1 MPLTHRA
8 LNRATLARQ
17 LLLRRRRLGIVEAV
31 HRVVALQAQAPASP
45 YLALWNRLRPFDPA
59 ELDRAFATHA
69 IVKATQM
76 RSTLHAVDAADYP
89 AFHEAMQ
96 PSLRAARLDD
106 TRFTVAGLSVED
118 ADALVPPLLAYASE
132 PRSNAEIERWL
143 DERLGEIPRRG
154 AWWALRRY
162 APFVLAPTGGP
173 WSFGQVPAYLAARDL
188 RRPGD
193 VAASLAHLIV
203 RYLEG
208 FGPATVADVAQFSM
222 VTRGRV
228 REAVQALGDALVEL
242 EGPDGAVLLDVPD
255 GELPGEGTPAPPRL
269 MAMWDSTLLAYANRA
284 RIIPTD
290 LRRHVIRINGDV
302 LPTVLVDGY
311 VAGVWRPV
319 EDGIEADG
327 APSHRRGRVGR
338 PGRRSTRPAGVPRGP
353 RAPRVPPLWPL
364 VAAAARRRVPRPG
377 RLTARASP
385 WSCPFRDRSR

>member
-1 MPLTHRA
+1 MRLTHRA

-17 LLLRRRRLGIVEAV
+17 LLLRRRRLGVVEAV
-31 HRVVALQAQAPASP
+31 HRVVALQAQSPASP
-45 YLALWNRLRPFDPA
+45 YLALWNRLRPFDPEA
-59 ELDRAFATHA
+59 LDRAFATYA

-106 TRFTVAGLSVED
+106 TRFTVAGLSVEE
-118 ADALVPPLLAYASE
+118 ADALVPSLLAYASE
-132 PRSNAEIERWL
+132 PRSNADVEAWL
-143 DERLGEIPRRG
+143 DERLGVQPRRG
-154 AWWALRRY
+154 VWWALRRY

-173 WSFGQVPAYLAARDL
+173 WSFGQAPAYLAARDL

-193 VAASLAHLIV
+193 VAASLRHLIV

-208 FGPATVADVAQFSM
+208 FGPATVADIGQFAM

-228 REAVQALGDALVEL
+228 REAVQALGDALVEH

-255 GELPGEGTPAPPRL
+255 GELPREGTPAPPRL
-269 MAMWDSTLLAYANRA
+269 MAMWDSTLLAYADRA

-302 LPTVLVDGY
+302 LPTILVDGY

-319 EDGIEADG
+319 EDGIEVTALHPITKDAWAGLDTEARPLRAFLADREPG
-327 APSHRRGRVGR
+327 VYRRYGHWWARLPDGECRVLG
-338 PGRRSTRPAGVPRGP
+338 G
-353 RAPRVPPLWPL
+353 
-364 VAAAARRRVPRPG
+364 
-377 RLTARASP
+377 
-385 WSCPFRDRSR
+385 

>member
-31 HRVVALQAQAPASP
+31 HRVVALQAQAPPSP

-96 PSLRAARLDD
+96 PSLRSARLDD
-106 TRFTVAGLSVED
+106 TRFTVAGLSAEE
-118 ADALVPPLLAYASE
+118 ADSLVPLLLAYASE
-132 PRSNAEIERWL
+132 PRSNADIEAWL
-143 DERLGEIPRRG
+143 DERLGVMPRRG
-154 AWWALRRY
+154 VWWALRRY

-173 WSFGQVPAYLAARDL
+173 WSFGQVPAYLSARDL

-193 VAASLAHLIV
+193 VAASLRHLVV

-208 FGPATVADVAQFSM
+208 FGPATIADVAQFAM

-242 EGPDGAVLLDVPD
+242 EGPDGVVLLDVPG

-269 MAMWDSTLLAYANRA
+269 MAMWDSTLLAYADRA

-290 LRRHVIRINGDV
+290 LRRLVIRINGDV
-302 LPTVLVDGY
+302 LPTILVDGY

-319 EDGIEADG
+319 EDGIEVTALHPITEDAWAGLDDEARGLRVFLADREPG
-327 APSHRRGRVGR
+327 VYRRYGH
-338 PGRRSTRPAGVPRGP
+338 
-353 RAPRVPPLWPL
+353 WW
-364 VAAAARRRVPRPG
+364 ARLPDGERRVLG
-377 RLTARASP
+377 G
-385 WSCPFRDRSR
+385 

>member
-31 HRVVALQAQAPASP
+31 HRVVALQAQAPPSP

-59 ELDRAFATHA
+59 ALDRAFATHA

-76 RSTLHAVDAADYP
+76 RSTLHAVDATDYP

-106 TRFTVAGLSVED
+106 TQFTVAGLSVEE
-118 ADALVPPLLAYASE
+118 ADALVSPLLAYASE
-132 PRSNAEIERWL
+132 PRSNAEIEAWL
-143 DERLGEIPRRG
+143 DERLGVMPRRG

-173 WSFGQVPAYLAARDL
+173 WSFGQAPAYLAARDL

-193 VAASLAHLIV
+193 VAASLQHLVV

-208 FGPATVADVAQFSM
+208 FGPATVADVAQFAM

-228 REAVQALGDALVEL
+228 REAVQALGDALVTL
-242 EGPDGAVLLDVPD
+242 EGQDGAVLLDVPG
-255 GELPGEGTPAPPRL
+255 GELPDEGTTAPPRL
-269 MAMWDSTLLAYANRA
+269 MAMWDSTLLAYADRA

-302 LPTVLVDGY
+302 LPTLLVDGY

-319 EDGIEADG
+319 EDGIEATALHPIAEEAWAGLDTEARALRAFLTDREPGVYRRYGHWWARLPDG
-327 APSHRRGRVGR
+327 E
-338 PGRRSTRPAGVPRGP
+338 
-353 RAPRVPPLWPL
+353 
-364 VAAAARRRVPRPG
+364 RRVLG
-377 RLTARASP
+377 G
-385 WSCPFRDRSR
+385 

>member
-1 MPLTHRA
+1 MARVPLTHRA

-59 ELDRAFATHA
+59 ALDRAFATHA

-96 PSLRAARLDD
+96 PFLRAARLDD

-132 PRSNAEIERWL
+132 PRSNADIEAWL
-143 DERLGEIPRRG
+143 DERLGVLPRPG
-154 AWWALRRY
+154 VWWALRRY

-173 WSFGQVPAYLAARDL
+173 WSFGQGPAFLAARDL

-193 VAASLAHLIV
+193 VAASLRHLVV

-208 FGPATVADVAQFSM
+208 FGPATVADIAQFSM

-228 REAVQALGDALVEL
+228 REAVQALGDALVAL
-242 EGPDGAVLLDVPD
+242 DGPDGAVLLDVPD
-255 GELPGEGTPAPPRL
+255 GELPGEGTSAPPRL
-269 MAMWDSTLLAYANRA
+269 MAMWDSTLLAYADRA
-284 RIIPTD
+284 RIVPTD
-290 LRRHVIRINGDV
+290 LRRHVMRANGDV
-302 LPTVLVDGY
+302 LPTILVDGY

-319 EDGIEADG
+319 EDGIEVTALHPIAEDAWAGLDAEARALRAFLADREPG
-327 APSHRRGRVGR
+327 VYGRYGH
-338 PGRRSTRPAGVPRGP
+338 
-353 RAPRVPPLWPL
+353 WW
-364 VAAAARRRVPRPG
+364 ARLRDGERRVLG
-377 RLTARASP
+377 G
-385 WSCPFRDRSR
+385 

>member
-31 HRVVALQAQAPASP
+31 HRVVALQAQAPPSP
-45 YLALWNRLRPFDPA
+45 YLALWNRLRPFRSGA
-59 ELDRAFATHA
+59 TLDRAFATHA

-132 PRSNAEIERWL
+132 PRSNADIEAWL
-143 DERLGEIPRRG
+143 DERLGVCPGGACGGRSGGTRRSCWHPPG
-154 AWWALRRY
+154 ARGRSGRGRRTSRR
-162 APFVLAPTGGP
+162 ATCAGRAT
-173 WSFGQVPAYLAARDL
+173 S
-188 RRPGD
+188 RRPSGTSSC
-193 VAASLAHLIV
+193 AIS
-203 RYLEG
+203 
-208 FGPATVADVAQFSM
+208 
-222 VTRGRV
+222 RGSGRRRSPMLRSSRWS
-228 REAVQALGDALVEL
+228 REAACGRRSRRWATRSWQL
-242 EGPDGAVLLDVPD
+242 EGPDGAALLDVPD

-269 MAMWDSTLLAYANRA
+269 MAMWDSTLLAYADRA
-284 RIIPTD
+284 RIVPTD

-302 LPTVLVDGY
+302 LPTILVDGY

-319 EDGIEADG
+319 EDGIEVTALHPIAEDAWAGLDAEARALRAFLADREPG
-327 APSHRRGRVGR
+327 VYGRYGH
-338 PGRRSTRPAGVPRGP
+338 
-353 RAPRVPPLWPL
+353 WW
-364 VAAAARRRVPRPG
+364 ARLPDGERRVLG
-377 RLTARASP
+377 G
-385 WSCPFRDRSR
+385 

>member
-1 MPLTHRA
+1 MPRSMARVPLTHRA

-59 ELDRAFATHA
+59 ALDRAFATHA

-96 PSLRAARLDD
+96 PFLRAARLDD

-132 PRSNAEIERWL
+132 PRSNADIEAWL
-143 DERLGEIPRRG
+143 DERLGVLPRPG
-154 AWWALRRY
+154 VWWALRRY

-173 WSFGQVPAYLAARDL
+173 WSFGQGPAFLAARDL

-193 VAASLAHLIV
+193 VAASLRHLVV

-228 REAVQALGDALVEL
+228 RETVQALGDALVAL
-242 EGPDGAVLLDVPD
+242 DGPDGAVLLDVPD

-269 MAMWDSTLLAYANRA
+269 MAMWDSTLLAYADRA
-284 RIIPTD
+284 RIVPTD
-290 LRRHVIRINGDV
+290 LRRHVMRANGDV
-302 LPTVLVDGY
+302 LPTILVDGY

-319 EDGIEADG
+319 EDGIEVTALHPIAEDAWAGLDAEARALRAFLADREPG
-327 APSHRRGRVGR
+327 VYGRYGH
-338 PGRRSTRPAGVPRGP
+338 
-353 RAPRVPPLWPL
+353 WW
-364 VAAAARRRVPRPG
+364 ARLRDGERRVLG
-377 RLTARASP
+377 G
-385 WSCPFRDRSR
+385 